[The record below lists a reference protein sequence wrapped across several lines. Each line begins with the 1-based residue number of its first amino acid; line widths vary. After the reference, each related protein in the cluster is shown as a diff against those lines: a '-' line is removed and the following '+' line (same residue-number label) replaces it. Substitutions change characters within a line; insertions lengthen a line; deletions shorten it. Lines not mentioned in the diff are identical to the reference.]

1 MTHTNRPK
9 TEKSKASTVKTQ
21 TRNLKGLFALAIF
34 VFCLQLFI
42 PNKVSAATTPSL
54 GAAGT
59 YGVLAST
66 FTANGG
72 VTTIIGDAGFTTLA
86 GSGTHT
92 VTGAD
97 ITPAATQA
105 GTDQATALAS
115 LASQACTFTF
125 AAGAIDLAS
134 DTTHGTV
141 GVYTPGVYCSIG
153 AMSIGGSGTIT
164 LSGSGTFIF

>member
-66 FTANGG
+66 FTANAG

-105 GTDQATALAS
+105 GTDQTTAVTS
-115 LASQACTFTF
+115 LAAQSCTFPF
-125 AAGAIDLAS
+125 APGAIDLAS
-134 DTTHGTV
+134 DRTHGTA
-141 GVYTPGVYCSIG
+141 GVCAPRR
-153 AMSIGGSGTIT
+153 
-164 LSGSGTFIF
+164 